1 MARIPLSD
9 PVIQNLIAE
18 KQIERRQR
26 EIANSLNP
34 IQGSGLGAVNVS
46 DLGIFNN
53 PGISQNVFDKAVER
67 GKEKEKTGLGQLIE
81 GFQRFISPDMTP
93 QQTLLALAGPKTEGA
108 LLENLFST
116 GLGTFTTASDSEET
130 RPQIL
135 KGIGPDIA
143 IDEFNFP
150 DEITEQLNNMR
161 SSETNQTNQKNLTV
175 EGIQPD
181 EAIDNVGRGDA
192 PEITSEDKK
201 KLQESLNT
209 DKKSDPL
216 EEAFSEAMQAY
227 NEALTGEVSKDSIE
241 KYKKQFAEATG
252 IDVSGKVD
260 NRTALGAFGLALMQN
275 KAGKD
280 FNVSK
285 ILSEV
290 GKAGEAA
297 QPALEQARKEA
308 RAGEISAGK
317 FGLEQAIADRQSAI
331 SAAKDKLTNAY
342 DRIIKRQED
351 LQEIKLKNLDYAQQR
366 ILESEKHE
374 NNMLVK
380 ELEMRIED
388 SNKQKENKFKTSDK
402 TKIPTGIQGLDI
414 FMTTSENDG
423 RSLIVNPD
431 AQVGAFGAALSDV
444 LEGENSIDEISSLI
458 QQASKTPGGI
468 NIQKLNEIAQG
479 VAASFGYNV
488 NEVPVFNE
496 EGEITGYEI
505 KDKPLTTAK
514 AIRDRIISQY
524 KRFLTQET
532 GNGISN
538 VDIANIERLLGSIDF
553 LKDPADALKRLE
565 EAKKIFTSK
574 KDKLSNVLE
583 KFGDERYYLNTDTFN
598 NTQNLLNDAINQA
611 YNFDFG
617 QGPVKDPETGLNIYS
632 VL

>member
-34 IQGSGLGAVNVS
+34 IQGSGLGAVNIS

-317 FGLEQAIADRQSAI
+317 FGLEQAIADRTSKIAAAQKNVDAI
-331 SAAKDKLTNAY
+331 RERIAKLEERAYDKQTQIEIENLKTEATLNQERIKQEGLNAREEIKASAAAGELSEPKKITLSGSGDDKL
-342 DRIIKRQED
+342 
-351 LQEIKLKNLDYAQQR
+351 EITVQQR
-366 ILESEKHE
+366 GKTGEFDILAPQAAMNGVDLKIKGADAGLKTVALMKDLSSEGQTVG
-374 NNMLVK
+374 M
-380 ELEMRIED
+380 
-388 SNKQKENKFKTSDK
+388 Q
-402 TKIPTGIQGLDI
+402 GIY
-414 FMTTSENDG
+414 T
-423 RSLIVNPD
+423 R
-431 AQVGAFGAALSDV
+431 
-444 LEGENSIDEISSLI
+444 
-458 QQASKTPGGI
+458 
-468 NIQKLNEIAQG
+468 
-479 VAASFGYNV
+479 
-488 NEVPVFNE
+488 
-496 EGEITGYEI
+496 
-505 KDKPLTTAK
+505 LT
-514 AIRDRIISQY
+514 
-524 KRFLTQET
+524 
-532 GNGISN
+532 
-538 VDIANIERLLGSIDF
+538 
-553 LKDPADALKRLE
+553 DALKGLGSVPVTSEGSNVEQYRAAVGKMLVRYRKLLTGG
-565 EAKKIFTSK
+565 EAGNAISDRDVAIIRQNLGLPEGATEVAFTSAAQIQEYLDELSDLFQAR
-574 KDKLSNVLE
+574 KDLFVGQKSALVE
-583 KFGDERYYLNTDTFN
+583 FGRGSGYYLDEQKDTDYTDDYLDY
-598 NTQNLLNDAINQA
+598 T
-611 YNFDFG
+611 
-617 QGPVKDPETGLNIYS
+617 PEIVGGKLRLRLS
-632 VL
+632 

>member
-34 IQGSGLGAVNVS
+34 IQGSGLGAVNIS

-130 RPQIL
+130 RPQIS
-135 KGIGPDIA
+135 KGIGPDMA

-161 SSETNQTNQKNLTV
+161 SSETNQTNQTNQKPLTD

-192 PEITSEDKK
+192 REITSEDKK
-201 KLQESLNT
+201 KLQENLNT

-260 NRTALGAFGLALMQN
+260 NRTALQAFGLALMQN

-317 FGLEQAIADRQSAI
+317 FGLEQAIADRTSKIAAAQKNVDAI
-331 SAAKDKLTNAY
+331 RERIAKLEERAYDKQTQIEIENLKTEATLNQERIKQEGLNAREEIKASAAAGELSEPKKITLSGSGDDKL
-342 DRIIKRQED
+342 
-351 LQEIKLKNLDYAQQR
+351 EITVQQR
-366 ILESEKHE
+366 GKTGEFDILAPQAAMNGVDLKIKGADAGLKTVALMKDLSSEGQTVG
-374 NNMLVK
+374 M
-380 ELEMRIED
+380 
-388 SNKQKENKFKTSDK
+388 Q
-402 TKIPTGIQGLDI
+402 GIY
-414 FMTTSENDG
+414 T
-423 RSLIVNPD
+423 R
-431 AQVGAFGAALSDV
+431 
-444 LEGENSIDEISSLI
+444 
-458 QQASKTPGGI
+458 
-468 NIQKLNEIAQG
+468 
-479 VAASFGYNV
+479 
-488 NEVPVFNE
+488 
-496 EGEITGYEI
+496 
-505 KDKPLTTAK
+505 LT
-514 AIRDRIISQY
+514 
-524 KRFLTQET
+524 
-532 GNGISN
+532 
-538 VDIANIERLLGSIDF
+538 
-553 LKDPADALKRLE
+553 DALKGLGSVPVTSEGSNVEQYRAAVGKMLVRYRKLLTGG
-565 EAKKIFTSK
+565 EAGNAISDRDVAIIRQNLGLPEGATEVAFTSAAQIQEYLDELSDLFQAR
-574 KDKLSNVLE
+574 KDLFVGQKSALVE
-583 KFGDERYYLNTDTFN
+583 FGRGSGYYLDEQKDTDYTDDYLDY
-598 NTQNLLNDAINQA
+598 T
-611 YNFDFG
+611 
-617 QGPVKDPETGLNIYS
+617 PEIVGGKLRLRLS
-632 VL
+632 

>member
-34 IQGSGLGAVNVS
+34 IQGSGLGAVNIS

-161 SSETNQTNQKNLTV
+161 SSETNQTNQTNQKPLTD

-192 PEITSEDKK
+192 REITSEDKK
-201 KLQESLNT
+201 KLQENLNT

-260 NRTALGAFGLALMQN
+260 NRTALQAFGLALMQN

-317 FGLEQAIADRQSAI
+317 FGLEQAIADRTSKIAAAQKNVDAI
-331 SAAKDKLTNAY
+331 RERIAKLEERAYDKQTQIEIENLKTEATLNQERIKQEGLNAREEIKASAAAGELSEPKKITLSGSGDDKL
-342 DRIIKRQED
+342 
-351 LQEIKLKNLDYAQQR
+351 EITVQQR
-366 ILESEKHE
+366 GKTGEFDILAPQAAMNGVDLKIKGADAGLKTVALMKDLSSEGQTVG
-374 NNMLVK
+374 M
-380 ELEMRIED
+380 
-388 SNKQKENKFKTSDK
+388 Q
-402 TKIPTGIQGLDI
+402 GIY
-414 FMTTSENDG
+414 T
-423 RSLIVNPD
+423 R
-431 AQVGAFGAALSDV
+431 
-444 LEGENSIDEISSLI
+444 
-458 QQASKTPGGI
+458 
-468 NIQKLNEIAQG
+468 
-479 VAASFGYNV
+479 
-488 NEVPVFNE
+488 
-496 EGEITGYEI
+496 
-505 KDKPLTTAK
+505 LT
-514 AIRDRIISQY
+514 
-524 KRFLTQET
+524 
-532 GNGISN
+532 
-538 VDIANIERLLGSIDF
+538 
-553 LKDPADALKRLE
+553 DALKGLGSVPVTSEGSNVEQYRAAVGKMLVRYRKLLTGG
-565 EAKKIFTSK
+565 EAGNAISDRDVAIIRQNLGLPEGATEVAFTSAAQIQEYLDELSDLFQAR
-574 KDKLSNVLE
+574 KDLFVGQKSALVE
-583 KFGDERYYLNTDTFN
+583 FGRGSGYYLDEQKDTDYTDDYLDY
-598 NTQNLLNDAINQA
+598 T
-611 YNFDFG
+611 
-617 QGPVKDPETGLNIYS
+617 PEIVGGKLRLRLS
-632 VL
+632 

>member
-34 IQGSGLGAVNVS
+34 IQGSGLGAVNIS

-93 QQTLLALAGPKTEGA
+93 QQTLLALAGPRTEGA

-130 RPQIL
+130 RPQIS
-135 KGIGPDIA
+135 KGIGPDMA

-161 SSETNQTNQKNLTV
+161 SSETNQTNQTNQKPLTD

-192 PEITSEDKK
+192 REITSEDKK
-201 KLQESLNT
+201 KLQENLNT

-260 NRTALGAFGLALMQN
+260 NRTALQAFGLALMQN

-317 FGLEQAIADRQSAI
+317 FGLEQAIADRTSKIAAAQKNVDAI
-331 SAAKDKLTNAY
+331 RERIAKLEERAYDKQTQIEIENLKTEATLNQERIKQEGLNAREEIKASAAAGELSEPKKITLSGSGDDKL
-342 DRIIKRQED
+342 
-351 LQEIKLKNLDYAQQR
+351 EITVQQR
-366 ILESEKHE
+366 GKTGEFDILAPQAAMNGVDLKIKGADAGLKTVALMKDLSSEGQTVG
-374 NNMLVK
+374 M
-380 ELEMRIED
+380 
-388 SNKQKENKFKTSDK
+388 Q
-402 TKIPTGIQGLDI
+402 GIY
-414 FMTTSENDG
+414 T
-423 RSLIVNPD
+423 R
-431 AQVGAFGAALSDV
+431 
-444 LEGENSIDEISSLI
+444 
-458 QQASKTPGGI
+458 
-468 NIQKLNEIAQG
+468 
-479 VAASFGYNV
+479 
-488 NEVPVFNE
+488 
-496 EGEITGYEI
+496 
-505 KDKPLTTAK
+505 LT
-514 AIRDRIISQY
+514 
-524 KRFLTQET
+524 
-532 GNGISN
+532 
-538 VDIANIERLLGSIDF
+538 
-553 LKDPADALKRLE
+553 DALKGLGSVPVTSEGSNVEQYRAAVGKMLVRYRKLLTGG
-565 EAKKIFTSK
+565 EAGNAISDRDVAIIRQNLGLPEGATEVAFTSAAQIQEYLDELSDLFQAR
-574 KDKLSNVLE
+574 KDLFVGQKSALVE
-583 KFGDERYYLNTDTFN
+583 FGRGSGYYLDEQKDTDYTDDYLDY
-598 NTQNLLNDAINQA
+598 T
-611 YNFDFG
+611 
-617 QGPVKDPETGLNIYS
+617 PEIVGGKLRLRLS
-632 VL
+632 

>member
-34 IQGSGLGAVNVS
+34 IQGSGLGAVNIS

-93 QQTLLALAGPKTEGA
+93 KQTLLALAGPRTEGA

-297 QPALEQARKEA
+297 QPALEQARKE
-308 RAGEISAGK
+308 
-317 FGLEQAIADRQSAI
+317 
-331 SAAKDKLTNAY
+331 
-342 DRIIKRQED
+342 
-351 LQEIKLKNLDYAQQR
+351 
-366 ILESEKHE
+366 
-374 NNMLVK
+374 
-380 ELEMRIED
+380 
-388 SNKQKENKFKTSDK
+388 
-402 TKIPTGIQGLDI
+402 
-414 FMTTSENDG
+414 
-423 RSLIVNPD
+423 
-431 AQVGAFGAALSDV
+431 
-444 LEGENSIDEISSLI
+444 
-458 QQASKTPGGI
+458 
-468 NIQKLNEIAQG
+468 
-479 VAASFGYNV
+479 
-488 NEVPVFNE
+488 
-496 EGEITGYEI
+496 
-505 KDKPLTTAK
+505 
-514 AIRDRIISQY
+514 
-524 KRFLTQET
+524 
-532 GNGISN
+532 
-538 VDIANIERLLGSIDF
+538 
-553 LKDPADALKRLE
+553 
-565 EAKKIFTSK
+565 
-574 KDKLSNVLE
+574 
-583 KFGDERYYLNTDTFN
+583 
-598 NTQNLLNDAINQA
+598 
-611 YNFDFG
+611 
-617 QGPVKDPETGLNIYS
+617 
-632 VL
+632 